1 MKGEGK
7 NDGYGN
13 KGDLYEN
20 EEVEE
25 GKAKDWANEIGA
37 IHKTTSA
44 KVGFGIKELFNSIAE
59 ALLQQKNKKENKNL
73 RIESVC
79 FFKDQKKTNKCCLSK
94 NND

>member
-1 MKGEGK
+1 
-7 NDGYGN
+7 
-13 KGDLYEN
+13 
-20 EEVEE
+20 
-25 GKAKDWANEIGA
+25 
-37 IHKTTSA
+37 
-44 KVGFGIKELFNSIAE
+44 VGLGIKELFNSIAE